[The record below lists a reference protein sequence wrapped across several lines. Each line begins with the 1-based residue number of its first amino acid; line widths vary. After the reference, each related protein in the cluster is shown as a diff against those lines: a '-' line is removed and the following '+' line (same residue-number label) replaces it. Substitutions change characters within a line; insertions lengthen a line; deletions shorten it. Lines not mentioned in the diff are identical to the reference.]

1 MLVLDCAL
9 GVLLFRAN
17 QMLDQA
23 NQLGGVFEPPGQC
36 AGREVSEQKQG
47 LNTATMVGMQRE
59 PRHRFSVS
67 HNFLVDF

>member
-1 MLVLDCAL
+1 
-9 GVLLFRAN
+9 
-17 QMLDQA
+17 MLDQA
-23 NQLGGVFEPPGQC
+23 NQLGRVFEPPGQC